1 MLEQTWTIQFLGNA
15 EVAARQCRQ
24 AHGAM
29 KLGKNRWLQIWAC
42 GPTGHWVQSH
52 ISPDKNALR
61 RATEITTR
69 KFTDILGQHL
79 DVAQYGAIYGMKPE
93 GGVFVNWVPLVKIVP
108 QPSGAVQL
116 QWSDSMVAHCKLY
129 KQALTAELDAA
140 LSAADGG
147 SGLRARLAQ
156 TRWSP

>member
-1 MLEQTWTIQFLGNA
+1 MD
-15 EVAARQCRQ
+15 
-24 AHGAM
+24 
-29 KLGKNRWLQIWAC
+29 
-42 GPTGHWVQSH
+42 VQ
-52 ISPDKNALR
+52 
-61 RATEITTR
+61 
-69 KFTDILGQHL
+69 
-79 DVAQYGAIYGMKPE
+79 QYGTIDGMKPE

-108 QPSGAVQL
+108 KPSGAVHL
-116 QWSDSMVAHCKLY
+116 QWSKPMVAHCKLD